1 MARNCPQYGTER
13 PIGRQF
19 PPGFPQL
26 WITCGYRNV
35 GKWKRSVL
43 PVCKA
48 GGNGQP
54 PSVPEQENPLSATTQ
69 HVYLDKQHPALWRA
83 LNGLGLKVREAAEAA
98 GLDETMVEL
107 LRVRVSQLNGCAY
120 CLDLHVRE
128 AVEAGESVQRLAV
141 LPAWRETALFTE
153 KERAALALAESITE
167 LPGHSVQGHEEAY
180 AREHLSEEE
189 FSAVSWLAIAMNAFN
204 RVSITSHHPVTRDR

>member
-1 MARNCPQYGTER
+1 M
-13 PIGRQF
+13 
-19 PPGFPQL
+19 
-26 WITCGYRNV
+26 
-35 GKWKRSVL
+35 
-43 PVCKA
+43 
-48 GGNGQP
+48 
-54 PSVPEQENPLSATTQ
+54 SATTQ
-69 HVYLDKQHPALWRA
+69 NIYLDKQHPTLWRA

-98 GLDETMVEL
+98 GLDETTVEL

-128 AVEAGESVQRLAV
+128 AMEAGETAQRLAV

-204 RVSITSHHPVTRDR
+204 RVSITSHHPVSRDR